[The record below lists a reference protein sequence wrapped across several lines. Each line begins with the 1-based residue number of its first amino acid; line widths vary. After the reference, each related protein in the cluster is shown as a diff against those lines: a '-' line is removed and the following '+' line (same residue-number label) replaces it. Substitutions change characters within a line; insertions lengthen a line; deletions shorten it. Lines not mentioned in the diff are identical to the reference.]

1 MAEQRKQLFI
11 KRRFQQNMILEVL
24 LITFI
29 LINLIVIAG
38 YLVID
43 SMSDIQQL
51 KQTLAFMVAGF
62 EIIGFAVVYR
72 FNVKSSHRIA
82 GPVFVIERS
91 LKFIESGDLAFTMRL
106 RQGDQFLEVCDQVNS
121 TVGALRER
129 VARVQQLAHQLRD
142 GDGSDR
148 TVADQLVQ
156 ELDFFKTQQTS
167 SSAAGDA
174 SEGQGETQ

>member
-51 KQTLAFMVAGF
+51 KQALAFMVAGL

-121 TVGALRER
+121 TIGVLRGR
-129 VARVQQLAHQLRD
+129 IAKAQQLAHQLRD
-142 GDGSDR
+142 GSDR
-148 TVADQLVQ
+148 AVVDQLVQ
-156 ELDFFKTQQTS
+156 ELDFFKTQQPS
-167 SSAAGDA
+167 SSDA
-174 SEGQGETQ
+174 DSTSEGQGETQ